1 MGDTMSETIV
11 VNKYK
16 EKPSFIYAGFFI
28 RLVAFAIDMLVVT
41 SIDRILQGLV
51 NYDYELINDLT
62 GPSLVHWILILAYF
76 TLLTYFNNGQ
86 TLGKMLMDIKVVSL
100 DGNKLSLF
108 QVVSRETFGR
118 YVQNKY
124 MVLYL
129 IVGFAPMKQSLMDM
143 LSDTAVIKNKEYS
156 YIIEEDEIL

>member
-1 MGDTMSETIV
+1 
-11 VNKYK
+11 
-16 EKPSFIYAGFFI
+16 
-28 RLVAFAIDMLVVT
+28 
-41 SIDRILQGLV
+41 
-51 NYDYELINDLT
+51 
-62 GPSLVHWILILAYF
+62 
-76 TLLTYFNNGQ
+76 
-86 TLGKMLMDIKVVSL
+86 MDIKVVSL